1 VFQASLPK
9 KAAIR
14 DEWLI
19 YTLVQ
24 SLWQAPFALEPRSTS
39 SSPTA
44 GQVEEQASQQACRG
58 DGIDDADPARVGVH
72 GAGSRREDEERP
84 HAHETGDE
92 ACEVEAPIEGG
103 GQEKR
108 TEQPEADGAVP
119 HEDEQV
125 RLVDGGAVAPLQR
138 RASTDAHR
146 REEMDDR
153 DHHQERR
160 HDVGHGVPPVGCQST
175 MNSVAPV
182 VLEERCG
189 SASSAT

>member
-1 VFQASLPK
+1 MSGGIP
-9 KAAIR
+9 AAQYDCPRRRSI
-14 DEWLI
+14 
-19 YTLVQ
+19 
-24 SLWQAPFALEPRSTS
+24 APAH
-39 SSPTA
+39 
-44 GQVEEQASQQACRG
+44 
-58 DGIDDADPARVGVH
+58 VGVH

-92 ACEVEAPIEGG
+92 ACEVEAPIKGG
-103 GQEKR
+103 GQKKR
-108 TEQPEADGAVP
+108 SEEPEEDGAVP

-125 RLVDGGAVAPLQR
+125 RLVDGGAVEPLQR

-160 HDVGHGVPPVGCQST
+160 HDVGHQDPPAGCQST

-182 VLEERCG
+182 AVEERCG
-189 SASSAT
+189 STSSATWYDIPGTSVNRRPSASSVSSVPARQRSTCPFVHQ